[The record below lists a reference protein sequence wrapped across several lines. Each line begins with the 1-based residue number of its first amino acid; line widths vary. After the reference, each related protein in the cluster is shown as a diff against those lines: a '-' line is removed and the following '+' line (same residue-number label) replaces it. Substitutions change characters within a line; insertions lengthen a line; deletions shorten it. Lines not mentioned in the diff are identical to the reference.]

1 VTAIEA
7 NAHWRGAG
15 LYVAIMLFGTVL
27 GTIITI
33 PVLYLAGV
41 VVRIPGLQ
49 PLLTRF
55 LTADFDAPLL
65 WVLLVSSWLLG
76 IVVIYVITVFV
87 LKSRDAEPG
96 N

>member
-1 VTAIEA
+1 MTAIGA

-15 LYVAIMLFGTVL
+15 LYLAILLFGTVL

-33 PVLYLAGV
+33 PALYLAGV

-55 LTADFDAPLL
+55 LTAEFDAPLM
-65 WVLLVSSWLLG
+65 WFLLVSSWLLG
-76 IVVIYVITVFV
+76 VVVIYAIAVVV

>member
-1 VTAIEA
+1 MTAIEA

-15 LYVAIMLFGTVL
+15 LYLAILLVGTVL

-49 PLLTRF
+49 PWLTQVF
-55 LTADFDAPLL
+55 TADFDAPLM

-76 IVVIYVITVFV
+76 VVVIYAIAVVV
-87 LKSRDAEPG
+87 LKSRDAEAG

>member
-1 VTAIEA
+1 VTAIAA

-15 LYVAIMLFGTVL
+15 LYVAILLVGTVL
-27 GTIITI
+27 GTIITF
-33 PVLYLAGV
+33 PVLYLAGA

-55 LTADFDAPLL
+55 LTADFDAPLM

-76 IVVIYVITVFV
+76 VVVIYAIAAFVFR
-87 LKSRDAEPG
+87 SRDAEPG

>member
-1 VTAIEA
+1 MPPWPALTLLAI
-7 NAHWRGAG
+7 
-15 LYVAIMLFGTVL
+15 LLFGTVL

-41 VVRIPGLQ
+41 VVRISGLQ

-55 LTADFDAPLL
+55 LTADFDAPLM

-76 IVVIYVITVFV
+76 VVVIYAIAMFV

>member
-15 LYVAIMLFGTVL
+15 LYLAILLFGTVL

-33 PVLYLAGV
+33 PVLYFAGA

-55 LTADFDAPLL
+55 LTADFDAPLM

-76 IVVIYVITVFV
+76 IVVIYAIAAFVFR
-87 LKSRDAEPG
+87 SRDTGPG
-96 N
+96 S

>member
-1 VTAIEA
+1 MTAIAA

-15 LYVAIMLFGTVL
+15 LYVAILLVGTVL
-27 GTIITI
+27 GTIITF
-33 PVLYLAGV
+33 PVLYLAGA

-55 LTADFDAPLL
+55 LTADFDAPLM

-76 IVVIYVITVFV
+76 VVVIYAIAAFVFR
-87 LKSRDAEPG
+87 SRDAEPG

>member
-1 VTAIEA
+1 VTAIGA

-15 LYVAIMLFGTVL
+15 LYLAILLVGTVL

-33 PVLYLAGV
+33 PVLYLAGA

-49 PLLTRF
+49 PLLTRY
-55 LTADFDAPLL
+55 LTADFDAPLM
-65 WVLLVSSWLLG
+65 WFLLVSSWLLG
-76 IVVIYVITVFV
+76 IVVIYAIAAFVFR
-87 LKSRDAEPG
+87 SRDAEPG

>member
-1 VTAIEA
+1 MTAIEA
-7 NAHWRGAG
+7 NARWRGAG
-15 LYVAIMLFGTVL
+15 LYLAILLVGTVL

-49 PLLTRF
+49 PLLTQV
-55 LTADFDAPLL
+55 LTADFDAPLM

-76 IVVIYVITVFV
+76 SVVIYAIAVFV
-87 LKSRDAEPG
+87 FRSRNAEPG

>member
-1 VTAIEA
+1 MTTIEA

-15 LYVAIMLFGTVL
+15 LYLAILLFGTVL

-33 PVLYLAGV
+33 PALYLAGV

-49 PLLTRF
+49 PLLTQF
-55 LTADFDAPLL
+55 LTADFDAPLM
-65 WVLLVSSWLLG
+65 WFLLVSSWLLG
-76 IVVIYVITVFV
+76 VVVIYAIAVVV

>member
-1 VTAIEA
+1 MTAIEA

-15 LYVAIMLFGTVL
+15 LYLAILLVGTVL

-49 PLLTRF
+49 PLLTQV
-55 LTADFDAPLL
+55 LTADFDAPLM

-76 IVVIYVITVFV
+76 IVVIYAIAVFV
-87 LKSRDAEPG
+87 FRSRNAESG